1 MALLSPFFCQYRRAA
16 LVVVVAA
23 LLCACHPTMTSSSDT
38 APRYPGAPDID
49 RRYTGTVD
57 DWPLFFIR
65 HGFASDCFDTQYC
78 LIAYGSIVSE
88 NSKPQPSIESF
99 GDHYP
104 AILTNAVSIAI
115 DNFAGPV
122 EIDWKAKDGT
132 PLQASLDFDVLFKDR
147 LTPLP
152 PGVRRDDIPETI
164 GISDPTIIVEVVDRT
179 VNVWT
184 RTRIPMK
191 EAQIPGNRY
200 SYNNDD
206 LVRVFS
212 QIY

>member
-1 MALLSPFFCQYRRAA
+1 MTYGGFPHEREN
-16 LVVVVAA
+16 
-23 LLCACHPTMTSSSDT
+23 PT
-38 APRYPGAPDID
+38 R
-49 RRYTGTVD
+49 
-57 DWPLFFIR
+57 
-65 HGFASDCFDTQYC
+65 
-78 LIAYGSIVSE
+78 SIKSL
-88 NSKPQPSIESF
+88 

-104 AILTNAVSIAI
+104 SVLTTGVRIGI

-184 RTRIPMK
+184 RTHIPMK

-200 SYNNDD
+200 SFNNTD
-206 LVRVFS
+206 LVKVYTRT
-212 QIY
+212 Y